1 MEHPD
6 RVDEVEPASGCGGSE
21 RRAQHVPLHDM
32 NVLEA
37 GEVSASRLHCA
48 AEVECDDLAR
58 HSLCREGREEG
69 FRQLLARY
77 ESYIYSLCFRLTGN
91 REDALDL
98 TQETF
103 IKVINGL
110 DKFQINRAFKP
121 WLRQITVNACYNFLN
136 RRAPAGVSL
145 EQPLDEGLTLAD
157 VQPAIEDPAQ
167 EVEWRDTRRLLW
179 EKVEQLPPVYRLVL
193 VLRHQEG
200 MSYRDIAEVTRLPEG
215 TVKMHLFRARQ
226 LLRRKMAE
234 QYGWEG

>member
-1 MEHPD
+1 M
-6 RVDEVEPASGCGGSE
+6 
-21 RRAQHVPLHDM
+21 
-32 NVLEA
+32 
-37 GEVSASRLHCA
+37 
-48 AEVECDDLAR
+48 DDHQLI
-58 HSLCREGREEG
+58 SLCREGREEG

-121 WLRQITVNACYNFLN
+121 WLRQVTVNACCNFL
-136 RRAPAGVSL
+136 RKRSPAGISL
-145 EQPLDEGLTLAD
+145 EQPLDGGLTLANMH
-157 VQPAIEDPAQ
+157 PAGEDPAR

-179 EKVEQLPPVYRLVL
+179 ELAEQLPPVYRLVL

-200 MSYRDIAEVTRLPEG
+200 MSYRDIAAVTGLPES
-215 TVKMHLFRARQ
+215 TVKTHLFRARQ
-226 LLRRKMAE
+226 RLRQGMVE